1 MHAAIGRILKGR
13 RPGTRRPRAR
23 TLGVA
28 GALLALALAACA
40 AAWGAAA
47 GVHASTA
54 SPAAFVV
61 QGEKLLPNDATGQS
75 HVGRSVALS
84 SDGNIALVGGP
95 HDNRESGAA
104 WVFVREG
111 TAWTQQAKLSA
122 GRGAT
127 SFFGR
132 AVALSADG
140 TTALVGDPG
149 NGGGNGAAWVF
160 VRAGSTWSLQAKL
173 TGAGE
178 VGTGQFGRSV
188 SLSGDGA
195 LALVGAY
202 ADASGTGA
210 AWTFARSGSSWE
222 QQGPKLTA
230 AGESGHGWFGRGVA
244 LSSDGTTALIG
255 ASSDSDRVGA
265 AWAYTRNG
273 SEWEQQGAKLTGG
286 GESGRGEFGE
296 AVALSSDGS
305 TGLVAGPEDGE
316 GAGAAWAFTRSGSTW
331 TQQGAKLT
339 GGEEVPPAAFAYSV
353 SLASDGSTALMG
365 GYADDEALGA
375 AWAFKR
381 SEGSWEQ
388 DGVKLT
394 APSEIGQGRFG
405 FGVALSGDASTAL
418 VGALTDNEGV
428 GAAWVFVAPS
438 PEEPPPGQ
446 PPPTKTEPETP
457 PGTPISGPPAGL
469 QVLSNTSVASPVLAR
484 TGNIEPVSGT
494 VLVRLP
500 HSTHFVLLTEL
511 RQVPF
516 GTLIDATA
524 GEVLVTTARKGKGDQ
539 SGEFFSGEFILTQA
553 HNGTVTAI
561 LAGGSTSSCTSARA
575 RRGSARAARARRKV
589 RKLWANAHGTF
600 STRGSYAVGA
610 VQGTEWLTEDRC
622 DGTLIRVT
630 RDKVKVTDL
639 VRHRSTVVHV
649 GHSILVKP

>member
-1 MHAAIGRILKGR
+1 VL
-13 RPGTRRPRAR
+13 
-23 TLGVA
+23 V
-28 GALLALALAACA
+28 ACA
-40 AAWGAAA
+40 AAWGAA
-47 GVHASTA
+47 GVVHANPT
-54 SPAAFVV
+54 PTAAFVV
-61 QGEKLLPNDATGQS
+61 QGEKLLPNDATGDS
-75 HVGRSVALS
+75 HVGRGVAM
-84 SDGNIALVGGP
+84 SDDGDVALVGGP
-95 HDNRESGAA
+95 HDNSETGSA

-111 TAWTQQAKLSA
+111 TAWTQQARLSA
-122 GRGAT
+122 APAGA
-127 SFFGR
+127 SNFFGR

-149 NGGGNGAAWVF
+149 NAGGKGAAWVF
-160 VRAGSTWSLQAKL
+160 VRSGSTWSLQAKL

-178 VGTGQFGRSV
+178 VGNGQFGRSV
-188 SLSGDGA
+188 SLSGDAG
-195 LALVGAY
+195 LALVGAF

-210 AWTFARSGSSWE
+210 AWTFARSGSTWE
-222 QQGPKLTA
+222 QQGAKLTA
-230 AGESGHGWFGRGVA
+230 AVSGRGWFGRGVA

-255 ASSDSDRVGA
+255 ASSDSGGVGS

-273 SEWEQQGAKLTGG
+273 SAWEQQGGKLTGA
-286 GESGRGEFGE
+286 GESGRGQFGE

-305 TGLVAGPEDGE
+305 TGLVAGPDDAE
-316 GAGAAWAFTRSGSTW
+316 GAGAAWAFTRSGSSW

-375 AWAFKR
+375 AWAFRR
-381 SEGSWEQ
+381 SGNSWEQ
-388 DGVKLT
+388 DGTKLT
-394 APSEIGQGRFG
+394 APSETGQGRFG
-405 FGVALSGDASTAL
+405 FGVALSADASTAL

-428 GAAWVFVAPS
+428 GAAWVFVAPGS
-438 PEEPPPGQ
+438 GETPPVVE

-457 PGTPISGPPAGL
+457 PGTPISGPPAHLG
-469 QVLSNTSVASPVLAR
+469 VLSNTSVAAPVLAR

-539 SGEFFSGEFILTQA
+539 SGQFFSGEFILTQGR
-553 HNGTVTAI
+553 NGTVTAI
-561 LAGGSTSSCTSARA
+561 LAGGTTSACTGARA
-575 RRGSARAARARRKV
+575 KRTSARAARRRKV

-600 STRGSYAVGA
+600 STKGTYAVGA

-630 RDKVKVTDL
+630 RDKVKVTDI
-639 VRHRSTVVHV
+639 VRHRSTVVRA